1 MFWLLRKLLIPAAAF
16 AFGYAAHWQLSVD
29 ACEAE
34 GGSYA
39 ARLCIG
45 DGR

>member
-16 AFGYAAHWQLSVD
+16 AFGYAAHWQLSLD
-29 ACEAE
+29 ACKAA
-34 GGSYA
+34 GGSYV

-45 DGR
+45 GTP